1 MSFVVLTDTSGNL
14 LNKEIRD
21 YGLHVIPFSYFY
33 DGEEHTCLDTDSF
46 DAEDFYGRIRRGLH
60 VTTSQIS
67 PQQYMEFFRPYA
79 REGQDVIYVAM
90 SSGIS
95 GSCSSARIGAEMLRE
110 DYPERTVAV
119 IDTRGAALGEG
130 IIALLAA
137 ELRDRGV
144 DTAEAVEILEGHV
157 ERMFNVFTVDDLMH
171 LRRGGRLS
179 NLSAI
184 VGTVLNIKPLLK
196 GNEEGKIVAFGKL
209 RGRRKSVEALAAMY
223 DKLAVEPEKQ
233 IVGVVHAAC
242 REDADYL
249 IELLKR
255 DRPPKQILLADY
267 EPVTGCHVGPG
278 ALALFFESEEGV
290 RSYGNEG
297 ITGGLKEAMKV
308 GENALKGL
316 TGSETFRKTRTL
328 VAENAKKAADTAKKA
343 AAESAQKLGGTAKK
357 AAESAV
363 KAGGSAAAS
372 LGEKLRELREKDEK

>member
-1 MSFVVLTDTSGNL
+1 MSFAVLTDTSGNL
-14 LNKEIRD
+14 LNREIRD
-21 YGLHVIPFSYFY
+21 YGLHVIPFTYIY

-46 DAEDFYGRIRRGLH
+46 DAEGFYARIKRGLQ
-60 VTTSQIS
+60 VSTSQIS
-67 PQQYMEFFRPYA
+67 PQQYMEFFEPYV

-95 GSCSSARIGAEMLRE
+95 GSCNSARIGAELLRE
-110 DYPERTVAV
+110 QYPERIIAV

-130 IIALLAA
+130 IIALRAA
-137 ELRDRGV
+137 ELRDQGV
-144 DTAEAVEILEGHV
+144 DTAEAVSILEEHV
-157 ERMFNVFTVDDLMH
+157 EKMFNVFTVDDLMH

-184 VGTVLNIKPLLK
+184 MGTVLNIKPLLK

-209 RGRRKSVEALAAMY
+209 RGRRKSIDALAAMY
-223 DKLAVEPEKQ
+223 DKLVVNPEEQ

-249 IELLKR
+249 IELLNR
-255 DRPPKQILLADY
+255 SRPPKQILLADY

-316 TGSETFRKTRTL
+316 TGSETFKKTSKLVSDNARKAL
-328 VAENAKKAADTAKKA
+328 EAARRAR
-343 AAESAQKLGGTAKK
+343 ESAMR
-357 AAESAV
+357 
-363 KAGGSAAAS
+363 AGGSAAAS
-372 LGEKLRELREKDEK
+372 LGEKLRELRDKEEK

>member
-46 DAEDFYGRIRRGLH
+46 DAEDFYGRIKRGLH

-67 PQQYMEFFRPYA
+67 PQQYMEFFRPYV

-110 DYPERTVAV
+110 EYPERTVAV

-249 IELLKR
+249 IELLER
-255 DRPPKQILLADY
+255 NRPPRQILLADY

-328 VAENAKKAADTAKKA
+328 VAENAKKAA
-343 AAESAQKLGGTAKK
+343 ESAKK

-372 LGEKLRELREKDEK
+372 LGEKLREFRDRDEK

>member
-137 ELRDRGV
+137 ELRDQGV

-255 DRPPKQILLADY
+255 NRPPKQILLADY

-328 VAENAKKAADTAKKA
+328 VTENAKK

-372 LGEKLRELREKDEK
+372 LGEKLRELRDRDGK

>member
-137 ELRDRGV
+137 ELRDQGV

-249 IELLKR
+249 IERLKR
-255 DRPPKQILLADY
+255 NRPPKQILLADY

-328 VAENAKKAADTAKKA
+328 VTENAKK

-372 LGEKLRELREKDEK
+372 LGEKLRELRDRDGK